1 MGTTTII
8 KAKREAAGL
17 VVTIEAPRLAKF
29 VHDYCK
35 QQTGA
40 SGPEMPEIAAMQE
53 LGKIWRTC
61 NAVGAGKGVQ
71 ALSFITKWRGTDGP
85 FIEGASNNKDF
96 GPDSVNLFMLRST
109 KALEGPVTFTFKGL
123 YSKESCDKYLD
134 VASKA
139 IVTVYKELTSKFDKT
154 VKIMME
160 DTVDPLPAVA
170 VQSANAPAVE
180 SASLETSS
188 LVPEVAP
195 ISPF

>member
-1 MGTTTII
+1 MGVAATI
-8 KAKREAAGL
+8 KAQREASGL
-17 VVTIEAPRLAKF
+17 IVTVEATRLAKF

-35 QQTGA
+35 QQTGRV
-40 SGPEMPEIAAMQE
+40 GPDTPELPVMQA
-53 LGKIWRTC
+53 LGQIWAPC
-61 NAVGAGKGVQ
+61 NAVGAGKGVH

-85 FIEGASNNKDF
+85 FIEGTSSNKDF

-134 VASKA
+134 VASKV
-139 IVTVYKELTSKFDKT
+139 IVTAYKELTSKFDKT

-170 VQSANAPAVE
+170 VQSASAPAVE
-180 SASLETSS
+180 SASSE
-188 LVPEVAP
+188 VPWEV
-195 ISPF
+195 